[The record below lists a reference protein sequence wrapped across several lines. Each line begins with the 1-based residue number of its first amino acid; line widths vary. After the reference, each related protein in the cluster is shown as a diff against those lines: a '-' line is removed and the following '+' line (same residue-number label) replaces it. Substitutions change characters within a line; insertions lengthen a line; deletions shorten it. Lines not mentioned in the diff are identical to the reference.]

1 MEGRYKMPYPPA
13 ENLHRYLKFFNDYQL
28 LAFYEHEHLHPTD
41 SVTNDTINWAKFDLK
56 ELEAHLWDEIREY
69 DNNNKLDDLVDL
81 ANMAFLV
88 YTVRRLQEKL

>member
-1 MEGRYKMPYPPA
+1 MTYMNR
-13 ENLHRYLKFFNDYQL
+13 LRCHLKIFNANQT
-28 LAFYEHEHLHPTD
+28 LAFITHSPKHP
-41 SVTNDTINWAKFDLK
+41 NDDVVDDGVDWAKFNLK

>member
-1 MEGRYKMPYPPA
+1 MPETYMYK
-13 ENLHRYLKFFNDYQL
+13 LHLCLRKFNQAQIF
-28 LAFYEHEHLHPTD
+28 AFIDHEHKHPKD
-41 SVTNDTINWAKFDLK
+41 SVTDDNTDWAKFDLK
-56 ELEAHLWDEIREY
+56 ALEEHLWEEMREY